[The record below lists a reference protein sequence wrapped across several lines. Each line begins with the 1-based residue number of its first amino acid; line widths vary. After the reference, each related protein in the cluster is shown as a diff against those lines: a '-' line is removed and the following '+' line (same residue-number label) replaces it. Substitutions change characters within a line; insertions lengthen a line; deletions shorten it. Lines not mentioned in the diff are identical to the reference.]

1 MLSSVLHSKIAIKTS
16 IAIMNA
22 FTVMRHYLSSNLLEQ
37 KYMAD
42 VVYDGNDA
50 LDYGLSGIYD
60 LIILDIMIPY
70 RDGYEVAYE
79 LRKNKIETPI
89 LMLTA
94 KDAVSDK
101 VTGLNRGADDYM
113 TKPFAPEELLA
124 RVKALTR
131 RRGEVI
137 IDEADFGDFNFNAST
152 STLTKGSKSVHL
164 NFKEAEIL
172 KLLIAN
178 RDIILSKEDI
188 ITKVWGY
195 DSDAGS
201 NNVEAYI
208 SFLRRKL
215 NFVNSSTEIKAIK
228 KVGYRLEN
236 KG

>member
-1 MLSSVLHSKIAIKTS
+1 MQILIVEDEKRLAEALREILTA
-16 IAIMNA
+16 
-22 FTVMRHYLSSNLLEQ
+22 Q

-42 VVYDGNDA
+42 VVYDGNDG

-60 LIILDIMIPY
+60 LIILDIMLPY
-70 RDGYEVAYE
+70 RDGFEVAHE
-79 LRKNKIETPI
+79 LRRKKIQTPI

-94 KDAVSDK
+94 KDTIGDK
-101 VTGLNRGADDYM
+101 VFGLDSGADDYM

-131 RRGEVI
+131 RRGEVML
-137 IDEADFGDFNFNAST
+137 DETDCGDFNFNAST
-152 STLTKGSKSVHL
+152 SMLSKGSKSVHL

-208 SFLRRKL
+208 SFLRRK
-215 NFVNSSTEIKAIK
+215 FHFIGSSAEIKTIK

-236 KG
+236 GA

>member
-1 MLSSVLHSKIAIKTS
+1 MKKRLASALKQILT
-16 IAIMNA
+16 
-22 FTVMRHYLSSNLLEQ
+22 EQ
-37 KYMAD
+37 KYMAE
-42 VVYDGNDA
+42 VVYDGDVG
-50 LDYGLSGIYD
+50 LDYALSGIYD
-60 LIILDIMIPY
+60 LIILDVMLPY
-70 RDGYEVAYE
+70 RDGFEVAQE
-79 LRKNKIETPI
+79 LRKNKIDTPI

-94 KDAVSDK
+94 KDTIADK
-101 VTGLNRGADDYM
+101 VTGLDRGADDYM

-124 RVKALTR
+124 RIKALTR

-137 IDEADFGDFNFNAST
+137 LDEEDFGDFNFNAST
-152 STLTKGSKSVHL
+152 STLTKGAKSVHL

-178 RDIILSKEDI
+178 RDIIISKDDI

-215 NFVNSSTEIKAIK
+215 KFINSSTEIKAVK
-228 KVGYRLEN
+228 KMGYRLEN

>member
-1 MLSSVLHSKIAIKTS
+1 
-16 IAIMNA
+16 
-22 FTVMRHYLSSNLLEQ
+22 
-37 KYMAD
+37 
-42 VVYDGNDA
+42 
-50 LDYGLSGIYD
+50 
-60 LIILDIMIPY
+60 
-70 RDGYEVAYE
+70 
-79 LRKNKIETPI
+79 
-89 LMLTA
+89 MLTA

-131 RRGEVI
+131 RTGEVI
-137 IDEADFGDFNFNAST
+137 LDATGFGDFNFNAST
-152 STLTKGSKSVHL
+152 STLTKGAKSVHL
-164 NFKEAEIL
+164 NYKEAEIL

-178 RDIILSKEDI
+178 RDIIISKDDI

-215 NFVNSSTEIKAIK
+215 NFVNSSTEIKAVK
-228 KVGYRLEN
+228 KMGYRLEN
-236 KG
+236 KQ